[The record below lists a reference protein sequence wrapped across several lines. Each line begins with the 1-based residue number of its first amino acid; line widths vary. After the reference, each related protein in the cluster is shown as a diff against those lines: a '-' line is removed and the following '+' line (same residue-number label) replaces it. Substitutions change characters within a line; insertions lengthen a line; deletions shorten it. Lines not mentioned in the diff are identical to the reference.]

1 MYHALIYATV
11 LEMEAM
17 MTFQHDDISRAGN
30 TMKNAQEVCN
40 RSQSLILHT
49 CIYIVCI
56 YHLPYAKAT
65 SHTSKNA
72 PYLHSLKV
80 CTGSICFY
88 NKGHK
93 YVKTILLKPDLL
105 FQVST

>member
-1 MYHALIYATV
+1 
-11 LEMEAM
+11 

-49 CIYIVCI
+49 CILTVCI
-56 YHLPYAKAT
+56 NHLPYAKAI

-72 PYLHSLKV
+72 PYLHSSKV
-80 CTGSICFY
+80 CTAQFGFTTKVINMSRLY
-88 NKGHK
+88 
-93 YVKTILLKPDLL
+93 Y
-105 FQVST
+105 